1 MKKNNRPHNNCYW
14 LLPGLF
20 MAGEYPLS
28 IRPEDSEHKL
38 ATIIGA
44 GIRHFIDLTESCDP
58 LAPYEHLLDTR
69 VSADPL
75 GYDRFP
81 IPDMGLPSAPELTN
95 AILDR
100 IDQLMEDRRT
110 LYVHC
115 WGGIGR
121 TGTIVGCW
129 LVRHGMTGDAALA
142 EIAKHWQ
149 LMEKR
154 TRFPRSPQTDRQLEY
169 VLHWSCNDSGPKCL
183 NTGQR

>member
-1 MKKNNRPHNNCYW
+1 MNPNTRPHDNCYW
-14 LLPGLF
+14 LLPELF
-20 MAGEYPLS
+20 MAGEYPS
-28 IRPEDSEHKL
+28 AIRAQDSEHKL
-38 ATIIGA
+38 AAIISA
-44 GIRHFIDLTESCDP
+44 GIRHFIDLTEPRDP
-58 LAPYEHLLDTR
+58 LAPYAPLLGTL
-69 VSADPL
+69 VSTDPL

-81 IPDMGLPSAPELTN
+81 IPDMGIPCSPDLTN

-100 IDQLMEDRRT
+100 IDHLIDQRRIF
-110 LYVHC
+110 YVHC

-129 LVRHGMTGDAALA
+129 LVRHGMTGDEALA

-169 VLHWSCNDSGPKCL
+169 VMHWSGNDSGPKCSRA
-183 NTGQR
+183 GER